1 MFEASWFHA
10 FFAFIIGGTG
20 GFILAAIMYAG
31 SQADDLDEM
40 IRRKTL
46 EERARDWQ

>member
-1 MFEASWFHA
+1 MLDVSWWHV
-10 FFAFIIGGTG
+10 FFGTVIGGCG
-20 GFILAAIMYAG
+20 GFVLAAIMYAG